1 MGKGGAEVR
10 VGREGYGNG
19 VMRVEGDWGK
29 EVQEGGRG
37 VWGWVKKVK
46 GVG

>member
-19 VMRVEGDWGK
+19 MMRVEGDWGK
-29 EVQEGGRG
+29 EVQEGGEGYGGR
-37 VWGWVKKVK
+37 
-46 GVG
+46 

>member
-19 VMRVEGDWGK
+19 MMRVEG
-29 EVQEGGRG
+29 ERGGETRL
-37 VWGWVKKVK
+37 
-46 GVG
+46 